1 MTDCL
6 DTTKFPFR
14 TVSVNG
20 PCPPGMLPE
29 TSGINQGPGIV
40 PGQGLLPGGEVP
52 ATPFTPSTDIT
63 GQSGKPLDWSS
74 LQKAFNWFSGTSGA
88 DHWKGIGLLV
98 AATVLGIFGL
108 VLWTGKG
115 GDAVKVS
122 TATGKRLAMGGA

>member
-6 DTTKFPFR
+6 DTTHWPFR
-14 TVSVNG
+14 TVTVNG

-40 PGQGLLPGGEVP
+40 PGQGLLPGGEIP
-52 ATPFTPSTDIT
+52 ATPVTPSTDIT

-74 LQKAFNWFSGTSGA
+74 LQKAFAWFGNA
-88 DHWKGIGLLV
+88 DHWKGVGLIL
-98 AATVLGIFGL
+98 AAAVLGIVGL

-115 GDAVKVS
+115 SEAVKVS
-122 TATGKRLAMGGA
+122 TTTGARIAAA